1 MVEAK
6 YDWQRIAA
14 PDKQIVEQLSQELGI
29 NPVIARL
36 LAERGITTPEETHS
50 FIQPSMQAVHDP
62 HQLHDMDKALE
73 RIQEAVAA
81 GEQITVYGDYDA
93 DGITS
98 TALMYEV
105 LQDVGA
111 NVNYYVPNRFRDGY
125 GPNAEAYQ
133 KIIDQGT
140 KLIITV
146 DNGVSGKAVID
157 PVVKQGID
165 VIVTDHHEMPEDLPD
180 AYAIVH
186 PRYPG
191 SNYPFADLSGVGVAF
206 KVAWALLDE
215 FPEELLD
222 LVAIGEIAD
231 VVSVSDENRP
241 LIMMGIQELR
251 QGMSPGLHAL
261 VKEAGISEQSLTDQ
275 DIGFVIAPRLN
286 ALGRIADANEG
297 VELLTTLDED
307 RATKLAK
314 AVEQANS
321 KRQELVN
328 EIMGEAQQQVDRLPQ
343 DQPVLLVVGHDWH
356 QGVLG
361 IVASRLM
368 DQTGKPT
375 IVASTNDDQKI
386 AKGSGR
392 SVDGFN
398 LFAALDGHRDLM
410 TSFGGHPAACG
421 LSFETE
427 NSEKLRNVLLHEAE
441 NQHFDGQKKQPLKIA
456 ASISPAEVSMQL
468 YDQLVSLSPFGPG
481 NEQPVFELQP
491 DQINSIVTMGKD
503 NSHLKFMVGDQQ
515 SQVTV
520 IAFGKGKLAAVLR
533 AAMANQIKLAVKIS
547 INEWRGKR
555 TVQLMLEDISIDSPV
570 IIDQRTNKLNPQLFN
585 EAGYYVAFDKKLRN
599 NIQPHLPEG
608 SALSPDEAAQTDFS
622 AQRVTIVDCPS
633 TLEEFE
639 KLFSNDQQ
647 APSMIRLLLF
657 QPHSVYLSGMPVRD
671 EFARLYRL
679 VVRTTQIDLNRQLN
693 QLSTRLKINAERL
706 IFMLRVFSAAG
717 FVTIK
722 DGILKPVSD
731 VNKTDIK
738 ETNPYQRRVAQYQ
751 AEQVLLFSDSKALAK
766 WVLNCLNIH

>member
-251 QGMSPGLHAL
+251 QGMRPGLHAL

-585 EAGYYVAFDKKLRN
+585 EAGYYVAFDKKLRD

-679 VVRTTQIDLNRQLN
+679 VVRTTRIDLNRQLN

>member
-36 LAERGITTPEETHS
+36 LAERGITTPEEAHS

-111 NVNYYVPNRFRDGY
+111 NVNYYVPNRFLDGY

-241 LIMMGIQELR
+241 LIMMGIQELC
-251 QGMSPGLHAL
+251 QGMRPGLHAL

-585 EAGYYVAFDKKLRN
+585 EEGYYVAFDKKLRD

>member
-215 FPEELLD
+215 FPEELID

-251 QGMSPGLHAL
+251 QGMRPGLHAL

-585 EAGYYVAFDKKLRN
+585 EAGYYVAFDKKLRD